1 MMKKATWMLTVLLG
15 VWGYSFCLGQEAAEV
30 AGPLKIGVVNV
41 SRVLTECQEN
51 LDREKSI
58 QEKQNQIKAK
68 IQELETEANE
78 IRNELEN
85 VLKPGSPESAAR
97 MQEWFNKMA
106 LKEAYE
112 KGQMKSLETDTQVWT
127 ETLYQKFLDEVNR
140 IARQKGLTLVLNKDE
155 MSVRQRNLDDL
166 LSMIRSRRIL
176 YSAPTLDLTA
186 EVLENMDKAYEKE
199 KAGK

>member
-1 MMKKATWMLTVLLG
+1 MKKTTWMLVVLLG
-15 VWGYSFCLGQEAAEV
+15 VFGYRLSLAQESTEV
-30 AGPLKIGVVNV
+30 PGPLKIGVVNV
-41 SRVLTECQEN
+41 SKVLTECQEN

-58 QEKQNQIKAK
+58 ELKQQEIKAK
-68 IQELETEANE
+68 LKELETEAND

-85 VLKPGSPESAAR
+85 VLKPGSQESIAR

-140 IARQKGLTLVLNKDE
+140 MARQKGLTLVLNKDE

-186 EVLENMDKAYEKE
+186 EILENLDKDYEKV

>member
-15 VWGYSFCLGQEAAEV
+15 VWGCSFCLGQEAAEV

-41 SRVLTECQEN
+41 SKVLTECQEN

-58 QEKQNQIKAK
+58 QEKQDQIKAK

-127 ETLYQKFLDEVNR
+127 ETLYQKFLDEVSR
-140 IARQKGLTLVLNKDE
+140 MARQKGLTLVLNKDE

-186 EVLENMDKAYEKE
+186 EILENLDKAYEKE

>member
-15 VWGYSFCLGQEAAEV
+15 VMGYSFCLGQEATEGS
-30 AGPLKIGVVNV
+30 GPLKIGVVNV
-41 SRVLTECQEN
+41 SKVLTECQEN